1 MRVVMFRSLRVSLAV
16 ACGVAIVVPGFPA
29 AEPLELVASDEA
41 VRSTQIIQRFASQQ
55 DATQVLNWSAPS
67 SAVGVRQIASNA
79 GNLVDINDRALKS
92 VRQDFD
98 GKQLS
103 LNEIVL
109 NTIAALESIEQDSS
123 NVGNAVIGG
132 DIGNVEQ
139 YFADGSVQ
147 HAINHLVLPDLPNTV
162 RQVGLNTMN
171 LVYSE
176 QSVALSS
183 QNFTKQA
190 EQVVDNR
197 LNVTGV
203 GAGGA
208 IVQEGTNLGNI
219 IIARNV
225 DEVVRDFSGD
235 QVINNVVTLQNGAR
249 WGAISQNGINIANYI
264 EAESIG
270 YLRQTS
276 SNGQQIV
283 NNRVEQVTLDGLT
296 QTITSPNIT
305 QNSNNYVNVIV
316 LKKTLPDG
324 TSQVV
329 DVLQSAEY
337 GQTVQGANAGAVSQT
352 GNAVVIER

>member
-1 MRVVMFRSLRVSLAV
+1 MRVFMFRSLRVSLAV
-16 ACGVAIVVPGFPA
+16 ACGVAMVVPGFPA
-29 AEPLELVASDEA
+29 AEPLELLAADEA
-41 VRSTQIIQRFASQQ
+41 ARSTQIIQRFAGQQ
-55 DATQVLNWSAPS
+55 DATQVLNWTAPS
-67 SAVGVRQIASNA
+67 LAVGVRQTASNA
-79 GNLVDINDRALKS
+79 GNVVDINDKALES

-109 NTIAALESIEQDSS
+109 NTVAALESIEQDAS
-123 NVGNAVIGG
+123 NIGNAVIGG

-147 HAINHLVLPDLPNTV
+147 HAMNHLILPELPNTV
-162 RQVGLNTMN
+162 RQSGLNTMN

-197 LNVTGV
+197 LNVTG
-203 GAGGA
+203 AGGGGT

-249 WGAISQNGINIANYI
+249 WGSISQNGINIANYI

-276 SNGQQIV
+276 SNGQQVV

-296 QTITSPNIT
+296 QAITSPSIT

-316 LKKTLPDG
+316 LKKALPDG